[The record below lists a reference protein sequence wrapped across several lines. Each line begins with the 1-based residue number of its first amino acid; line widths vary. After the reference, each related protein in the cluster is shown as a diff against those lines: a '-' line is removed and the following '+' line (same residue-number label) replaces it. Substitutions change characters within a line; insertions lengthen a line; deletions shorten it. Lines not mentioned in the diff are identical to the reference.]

1 MKTCRPLLALTL
13 LCVLAALLSAT
24 GCSRGGKVAQGPV
37 GPPAQPP
44 GEEATEAPAPSGQ
57 QITVAMIPKIEGIDY
72 FNACERGAQEAADE
86 LGVKL
91 IYRGPTE
98 NKVERQIEIIDSF
111 IAQGVDVIAVSPNDP
126 VAIAPALKKARD
138 KGIHVI
144 TWDADAEKDARE
156 FFVNQATAKSV
167 GYALVDEMVA
177 QIGES
182 GDVAIVTGSLTAAN
196 QNEWIR
202 YMKERIAQK
211 YPGLKI
217 VAIKPS
223 EEDQQLAFQV
233 TQDLLK
239 AYPSLKGIFAITSVA
254 FPGAADA
261 VEQAGKKGQIAVVG
275 LATPKGMKPWVKSG
289 TVKTVILWN
298 PVDLGYLTIYVAK
311 ALVDGELKPG
321 ATELQAGRL
330 GTVKVVGD
338 EVILGEPMK
347 FTADNIDQYDF

>member
-1 MKTCRPLLALTL
+1 MNARQPVLARILLVAAPLLI
-13 LCVLAALLSAT
+13 LA
-24 GCSRGGKVAQGPV
+24 GCARQQ
-37 GPPAQPP
+37 PAQ
-44 GEEATEAPAPSGQ
+44 APAAPSTPATSVGQ
-57 QITVAMIPKIEGIDY
+57 QTAQITVAMIPKIEGIDY
-72 FNACERGAQEAADE
+72 FNACQRGAEEAARE

-91 IYRGPTE
+91 LYRGPTE

-126 VAIAPALKKARD
+126 VAIAPALKKARE
-138 KGIHVI
+138 KNIHVI
-144 TWDADAEKDARE
+144 AWDADAQKDARE
-156 FFVNQATAKSV
+156 FFVNQATAESV

-177 QIGES
+177 QIGDKAE
-182 GDVAIVTGSLTAAN
+182 VAIVTGSLTAAN
-196 QNEWIR
+196 QNEWIK
-202 YMKERIAQK
+202 YMKKRAAEK
-211 YPGLKI
+211 YPGLHI
-217 VAIKPS
+217 VAVKPS

-239 AYPSLKGIFAITSVA
+239 AYPNIKGVFAITSVA

-261 VEQAGKKGQIAVVG
+261 VEQAGKKGKVAVVG

-311 ALVDGELKPG
+311 ALASGELKTG
-321 ATELQAGRL
+321 ASEVKAGRL
-330 GTVKVVGD
+330 GSVKVVGD

-347 FTADNIDQYDF
+347 FNAQNIDQYDF